1 VTTRLNDRSYAFA
14 RDQVASGQVV
24 LDQRDEWSE
33 HRPST
38 RQENE
43 FIERRGWD
51 NYANWHLGI
60 DDEASEETKAR
71 YKYPYGDFAKVHR
84 CGVLAAET
92 RAGRNKHTDIEDAA
106 IRLRDLMD
114 ERGNPAA

>member
-14 RDQVASGQVV
+14 QDQVTSRHVV

-33 HRPST
+33 HRPSA
-38 RQENE
+38 RQEND
-43 FIERRGWD
+43 FIESRGWES
-51 NYANWHLGI
+51 YANWHLGI
-60 DDEASEETKAR
+60 DDEAAEDTKAR
-71 YKYPYGDFAKVHR
+71 YKYPYGDFANVHR

-106 IRLRDLMD
+106 IRLRELMD
-114 ERGNPAA
+114 KRGHSAA